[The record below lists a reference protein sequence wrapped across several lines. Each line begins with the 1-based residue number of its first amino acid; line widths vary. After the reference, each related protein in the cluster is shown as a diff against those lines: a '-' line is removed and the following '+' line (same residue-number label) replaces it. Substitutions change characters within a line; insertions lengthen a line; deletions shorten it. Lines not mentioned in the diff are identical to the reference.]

1 MQFHSEAR
9 CVKIQCERDMNI
21 ALSRHPA
28 SDIESA
34 TVIFLEFEGDPSAF
48 LKDHLQAA
56 YESGEISGKSLEMT
70 LLHRVPG
77 SRAVRI
83 LLAGAGKRERFGT
96 AELRL
101 LISAAIRHLKS
112 RKLKDAALSLD
123 SSYSTPEHVA
133 AAVEGAILG
142 DFDPDALKTEKSTLF
157 ESFVVN
163 VGGDNPGL
171 EQALERGRIVGE
183 AQNFAREVATE
194 PPNQL
199 TPLAMAARGRQLAEQ
214 FGLGCEV
221 LDQDRMKQLGMGA
234 LLGVSQGSAEP
245 PAMIILRY
253 TPESGR
259 TSPHIGLVGKGVT
272 FDTGGISIKQADGME
287 KMKFDMA
294 GGAAVLGA
302 MRAIAQLKPPIPVT
316 GIIPAVENMPGSR
329 AQRPG
334 DIVKALSGKTI
345 EILNTDAEGRLILA
359 DGLTYA
365 KQIGCT
371 HLVDAA
377 TLTGAIVIALGHI
390 NTGVFSND
398 AALLDRWMHAS
409 QAQGDRMWQL
419 PMDDEYKEQL
429 KSVNA
434 DLQNIGG
441 RPGGSI
447 TAAWFLREFADGTPW
462 IHLDI
467 AGTAWLDDAKPWMAK
482 GATGI
487 PVRSFVHLAMNWKD

>member
-1 MQFHSEAR
+1 
-9 CVKIQCERDMNI
+9 VKRDMKI
-21 ALSRHPA
+21 ELSRTPVFEIETPA
-28 SDIESA
+28 LILPEIEGSPA
-34 TVIFLEFEGDPSAF
+34 ES
-48 LKDHLQAA
+48 LKTHLQAA
-56 YESGEISGKSLEMT
+56 YDAGEISGKSMEMT
-70 LLHRVPG
+70 LLHQAPG
-77 SRAVRI
+77 FLAKRI

-96 AELRL
+96 PELRN
-101 LISAAIRHLKS
+101 LISAAVRHLKS
-112 RKLKDAALSLD
+112 RKIKQATLALD
-123 SSYSTPEHVA
+123 EGYSTPEHVT

-142 DFDPDALKTEKSTLF
+142 DFEPEALKTEKSSLIA
-157 ESFVVN
+157 SFTVN
-163 VGGDNPGL
+163 VASDNPVL
-171 EQALERGRIVGE
+171 EQALERGRIIGE
-183 AQNFAREVATE
+183 AQNYARQVASE

-199 TPLAMAARGRQLAEQ
+199 TPTAMAARAREMAAQ
-214 FGLGCEV
+214 FGLECEV

-234 LLGVSQGSAEP
+234 LLGVAQGSAEP
-245 PAMIILRY
+245 PALILLRY
-253 TPESGR
+253 TPRNAKEPAKKA
-259 TSPHIGLVGKGVT
+259 PHLGLVGKGVT
-272 FDTGGISIKQADGME
+272 FDTGGISIKPAEGME

-302 MRAIAQLKPPIPVT
+302 MRAIAQLKAPIPVT
-316 GIIPAVENMPGSR
+316 GLIPTVENMPGSR

-334 DIVKALSGKTI
+334 DIVKSMSGKTI
-345 EILNTDAEGRLILA
+345 EVLNTDAEGRLILA
-359 DGLTYA
+359 DALTYA

-377 TLTGAIVIALGHI
+377 TLTGAIVVALGHV
-390 NTGVFSND
+390 NTGVFSSD
-398 AALLDRWMHAS
+398 AALLDRWMHAA

-447 TAAWFLREFADGTPW
+447 TAAWFLREFSGDTPW

-467 AGTAWLDDAKPWMAK
+467 AGTAWLDDARPWMPK

>member
-1 MQFHSEAR
+1 
-9 CVKIQCERDMNI
+9 MNT
-21 ALSRHPA
+21 ALSRKSA
-28 SDIESA
+28 SEIESSSL
-34 TVIFLEFEGDPSAF
+34 ILLQMEGSPVES
-48 LKDHLQAA
+48 LKPYLQAA
-56 YESGEISGKSLEMT
+56 YDSGEISGKAMEMT
-70 LLHRVPG
+70 LLHKVPG
-77 SRAVRI
+77 FRAGRI
-83 LLAGAGKRERFGT
+83 LLAGAGKRERFGA
-96 AELRL
+96 AELRNV
-101 LISAAIRHLKS
+101 IGAAVRHLKS
-112 RKLKDAALSLD
+112 RKIKEAALSLD
-123 SSYSTPEHVA
+123 PGYSTAEHVA
-133 AAVEGAILG
+133 AAIEGAILG
-142 DFDPDALKTEKSTLF
+142 DFDPEALKTEKSTLL
-157 ESFVVN
+157 ESFTVN
-163 VGGDNPGL
+163 VSADNPGL
-171 EQALERGRIVGE
+171 EHALERGRIVAE
-183 AQNFAREVATE
+183 AQNYAREVASE

-199 TPLAMAARGRQLAEQ
+199 TPLVLAARARQMAEQ
-214 FGLGCEV
+214 FGLACEV
-221 LDQDRMKQLGMGA
+221 LEQDRMKELGMRA
-234 LLGVSQGSAEP
+234 LLGVAQGSAEP
-245 PAMIILRY
+245 PALIILRY
-253 TPESGR
+253 TPETGKK
-259 TSPHIGLVGKGVT
+259 TPHLGLVGKGVT
-272 FDTGGISIKQADGME
+272 FDTGGISIKPHEGME

-316 GIIPAVENMPGSR
+316 GLIPAVENMPGGR

-359 DGLTYA
+359 DALTYA

-377 TLTGAIVIALGHI
+377 TLTGAIVVALGNL
-390 NTGVFSND
+390 NTGVFTND
-398 AALLDRWMHAS
+398 AALFDRWMHAA

-419 PMDDEYKEQL
+419 PMDDEYKDLL

-467 AGTAWLDDAKPWMAK
+467 AGTAWLDDAKAWMPK

-487 PVRSFVHLAMNWKD
+487 PVRSFVHLALNWKD

>member
-1 MQFHSEAR
+1 MPQERRFVASYN
-9 CVKIQCERDMNI
+9 VKRDMNI
-21 ALSRHPA
+21 VLSRIAA
-28 SDIESA
+28 SEIESA
-34 TVIFLEFEGDPSAF
+34 ALIFLEFEGAPAEL

-56 YESGEISGKSLEMT
+56 YESGEISGKSMEMT
-70 LLHRVPG
+70 LQHRVPG
-77 SRAVRI
+77 FRALRV

-96 AELRL
+96 SELRL
-101 LISAAIRHLKS
+101 VVGAAVRHLKG
-112 RKLKDAALSLD
+112 RKIKSATLFLEPG
-123 SSYSTPEHVA
+123 YSTPEHVA
-133 AAVEGAILG
+133 SAVEGAILG
-142 DFDPDALKTEKSTLF
+142 DYEPDALKTEKATLL
-157 ESFVVN
+157 ESFTVN
-163 VGGDNPGL
+163 VTADNPLL
-171 EQALERGRIVGE
+171 EEALERGRIVGE
-183 AQNFAREVATE
+183 AQNFAREVAGE
-194 PPNQL
+194 PPNEL
-199 TPLAMAARGRQLAEQ
+199 TPMALAAHARRMAEQ
-214 FGLGCEV
+214 FGLACEV
-221 LDQDRMKQLGMGA
+221 LEQGRMMELGMNA
-234 LLGVSQGSAEP
+234 LLGVAQGSAEP
-245 PAMIILRY
+245 PALIVLRY
-253 TPESGR
+253 APESGKKG
-259 TSPHIGLVGKGVT
+259 PHLGLVGKGVT
-272 FDTGGISIKQADGME
+272 FDTGGISIKQAEGME

-316 GIIPAVENMPGSR
+316 GVIPAVENMPGSR

-359 DGLTYA
+359 DALTYA

-377 TLTGAIVIALGHI
+377 TLTGSVVVALGHL
-390 NTGVFSND
+390 NSGVFTND
-398 AALLDRWMHAS
+398 AALLDRWMHAA

-441 RPGGSI
+441 RPAGSI
-447 TAAWFLREFADGTPW
+447 TAAWFLREFADSTPW

-467 AGTAWLDDAKPWMAK
+467 AGTAWLDDAKPWMPK